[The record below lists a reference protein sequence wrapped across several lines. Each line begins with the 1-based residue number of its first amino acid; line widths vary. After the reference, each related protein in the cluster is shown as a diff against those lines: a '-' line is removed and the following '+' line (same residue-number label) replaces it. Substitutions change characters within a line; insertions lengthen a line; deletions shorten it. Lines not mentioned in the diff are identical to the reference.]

1 MKLSD
6 FELKFINTTHACP
19 KERCRG
25 QGTNKLRDFGR
36 DTKDTVALGCPLC
49 GTLYFVSSKTSQ
61 DQPATLPAASELSS
75 NPPETS
81 ARQVVNKPV
90 A

>member
-61 DQPATLPAASELSS
+61 DQPAIPSASSARAS
-75 NPPETS
+75 YSPETAAPQAADKS
-81 ARQVVNKPV
+81 SV
-90 A
+90 